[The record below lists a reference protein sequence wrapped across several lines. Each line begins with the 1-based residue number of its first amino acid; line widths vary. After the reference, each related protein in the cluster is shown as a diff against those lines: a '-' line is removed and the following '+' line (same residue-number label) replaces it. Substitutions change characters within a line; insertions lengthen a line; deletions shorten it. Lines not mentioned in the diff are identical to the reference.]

1 MTPGVQT
8 RGVYQ
13 TVRTYALVGLRPVE
27 IRVEASIRRGT
38 PMLLIVGL
46 AAGAARECR
55 ERIRAAANRAGLK
68 LPGLRITVNLAP
80 ADLPKTGAAFDLPIL
95 IAALAAAGHFPASSL
110 HRHAFLGELGLDGS
124 IRPVRGIL
132 AVCLGCA
139 TDSALDTIV
148 VPTANLSEAGGAE
161 GIQVLGA
168 DSLSSVVDYL
178 TTGAVLKVPPEALG
192 ASRRSEAADLSDVQG
207 QEGAKRALEI
217 AAAGGHHL
225 LLLGEP
231 GAGKTM
237 LASRLPGLLPPL
249 NSAEAVE
256 VTVAYSVSGLLDP
269 GAGLIHDPPFRSPH
283 HSVTIA
289 GLIGGG
295 SGLRPGEV
303 SLAHRGV
310 LFLDELGEFR
320 PAVLEALRQPLE
332 TGRVRL
338 VRDRGAVTLP
348 GRFQLVAA
356 MNGCPCGYAASVSG
370 RCVCDPWL
378 IRRYLRRLSGPLLDR
393 IDMTYEVPA
402 QRWSAE
408 PDGPVGE
415 TSATVR
421 SRVTAARR
429 FGHRRG
435 QRLRNADLAT
445 AELRTSC
452 RLDDEGGSI
461 LAESAR
467 RFRLSTRSCHQV
479 QRVARTIADLAAVSE
494 IRAADV
500 SEALTYRRRLG
511 SPSGTG

>member
-1 MTPGVQT
+1 
-8 RGVYQ
+8 
-13 TVRTYALVGLRPVE
+13 
-27 IRVEASIRRGT
+27 
-38 PMLLIVGL
+38 MLLIVGL
-46 AAGAARECR
+46 AAGAARDCR
-55 ERIRAAANRAGLK
+55 ERIRAAASRAGLK

-110 HRHAFLGELGLDGS
+110 DRHAFLGELGLDGS
-124 IRPVRGIL
+124 VRPVRGIL

-148 VPTANLSEAGGAE
+148 VPVANLAEAGGAG
-161 GIQVLGA
+161 GIHVLGA
-168 DSLSSVVDYL
+168 DSLSSVVNYL
-178 TTGAVLKVPPEALG
+178 THGVALKPAPGSAP
-192 ASRRSEAADLSDVQG
+192 ANRRMETSDLADVQG

-249 NSAEAVE
+249 SSSEAIE
-256 VTVAYSVSGLLDP
+256 VTVAYSASGLLDP
-269 GAGLIHDPPFRSPH
+269 GSGLVGDPPFRSPH
-283 HSVTIA
+283 HSVTTA

-295 SGLRPGEV
+295 SGLKPGEV

-332 TGRVRL
+332 TGRVRI

-348 GRFQLVAA
+348 ARFQLVAA
-356 MNGCPCGYAASVSG
+356 MNGCPCGYAASASG
-370 RCVCDPWL
+370 RCICDPWL
-378 IRRYLRRLSGPLLDR
+378 VRRYLRRLSGPLLDR

-402 QRWSAE
+402 HRWRVDSDRLA
-408 PDGPVGE
+408 VE

-421 SRVTAARR
+421 ERVAAARE
-429 FGHRRG
+429 FGRRRG
-435 QRLRNADLAT
+435 QRHRNTDLSMGS
-445 AELRTSC
+445 LRTTC
-452 RLDDEGGSI
+452 NLDDEGGSI

-467 RFRLSTRSCHQV
+467 RFGLSTRSCHQV
-479 QRVARTIADLAAVSE
+479 QRVARTIADLAGIPE
-494 IRAADV
+494 IRPPDV

-511 SPSGTG
+511 SLAGTS

>member
-1 MTPGVQT
+1 
-8 RGVYQ
+8 VYQ
-13 TVRTYALVGLRPVE
+13 TVTTYALDGLRPIR

-46 AAGAARECR
+46 APGAARECR
-55 ERIRAAANRAGLK
+55 ERIRAAANRAGLR

-95 IAALAAAGHFPASSL
+95 VAALAASGHFAAASL

-139 TDSALDTIV
+139 VDSTLDTIV
-148 VPTANLSEAGGAE
+148 VPSANLPEATGAE

-178 TTGAVLKVPPEALG
+178 TTGATLELTPPGRPLTRRLK
-192 ASRRSEAADLSDVQG
+192 SADLSEVQG
-207 QEGAKRALEI
+207 QQGAKRALEI
-217 AAAGGHHL
+217 AATGAHHL

-249 NSAEAVE
+249 SQAEAVE
-256 VTVAYSVSGLLDP
+256 VTVTHSIAGLLEP
-269 GAGLIHDPPFRSPH
+269 GTGLIGTPPFRSPH
-283 HSVTIA
+283 HTVTSA

-295 SGLRPGEV
+295 SKIKPGEV

-320 PAVLEALRQPLE
+320 PTVLEALRQPLE
-332 TGRVRL
+332 SGEVRI

-356 MNGCPCGYAASVSG
+356 MNGCPCGYAASTSG
-370 RCVCDPWL
+370 RCVCDPW
-378 IRRYLRRLSGPLLDR
+378 IVRRYLRRLSGPLLDR

-402 QRWSAE
+402 HRWRVDPERSA
-408 PDGPVGE
+408 GE
-415 TSATVR
+415 TSADVR
-421 SRVTAARR
+421 TRVAAARR
-429 FGHRRG
+429 FGLQRG
-435 QRLRNADLAT
+435 QRPRNADLAT
-445 AELRTSC
+445 ADLTTMC
-452 RLDDEGGSI
+452 RLDDEGGVI

-467 RFRLSTRSCHQV
+467 RFGLSTRSCHHV
-479 QRVARTIADLAAVSE
+479 QRVARTIADLAGTTA
-494 IRAADV
+494 IRAEHV

-511 SPSGTG
+511 SYSGSG

>member
-1 MTPGVQT
+1 M
-8 RGVYQ
+8 YQ
-13 TVRTYALVGLRPVE
+13 TVTTYALVGLQPVR

-46 AAGAARECR
+46 APGAARDCR
-55 ERIRAAANRAGLK
+55 ERIRAAASRAGLR

-95 IAALAAAGHFPASSL
+95 IAALAAAGQVPAASL
-110 HRHAFLGELGLDGS
+110 LRHALLGELGLDGS
-124 IRPVRGIL
+124 VRPVRGVL
-132 AVCLGCA
+132 AFCLGGA
-139 TDSALDTIV
+139 SDPGLDTLV
-148 VPTANLSEAGGAE
+148 VPAANLPEAAGAD
-161 GIQVLGA
+161 GVRVLGA

-178 TTGAVLKVPPEALG
+178 TTGAALHVAPDG
-192 ASRRSEAADLSDVQG
+192 RSPNRRTESTDLSDVQG
-207 QEGAKRALEI
+207 QEGAKRVLEI

-249 NSAEAVE
+249 TSAESVE
-256 VTVAYSVSGLLDP
+256 VTVAHSVAGLLDP
-269 GAGLIHDPPFRSPH
+269 GAGLIRDPPFRSPH
-283 HSVTIA
+283 HTVTSA

-295 SGLRPGEV
+295 SRLRPGEA

-320 PAVLEALRQPLE
+320 PAVLDALRQPLE
-332 TGRVRL
+332 SGQIRI

-378 IRRYLRRLSGPLLDR
+378 VRRYLRRLSGPLLDR

-402 QRWSAE
+402 HRWRAE
-408 PDGPVGE
+408 PEGPIGE
-415 TSATVR
+415 TSAVVR
-421 SRVTAARR
+421 ERVATARQ
-429 FGHRRG
+429 FGRQRG
-435 QRLRNADLAT
+435 QHQRNADLAT
-445 AELRTSC
+445 ADLRTGC

-461 LAESAR
+461 LAEAAR
-467 RFRLSTRSCHQV
+467 RFGLSTRSCHQV
-479 QRVARTIADLAAVSE
+479 QRVARTIADLASVPE
-494 IRAADV
+494 IRATDV

-511 SPSGTG
+511 SSSITG

>member
-1 MTPGVQT
+1 
-8 RGVYQ
+8 
-13 TVRTYALVGLRPVE
+13 
-27 IRVEASIRRGT
+27 
-38 PMLLIVGL
+38 MLLIVGL
-46 AAGAARECR
+46 ASGAARECT
-55 ERIRAAANRAGLK
+55 ERIRAAASRAGLK

-80 ADLPKTGAAFDLPIL
+80 ADLPKSGAAFDLPIL

-110 HRHAFLGELGLDGS
+110 DRHAFLGELGLDGS
-124 IRPVRGIL
+124 VRPVRGIL

-148 VPTANLSEAGGAE
+148 VPVANLAEAGGAT
-161 GIQVLGA
+161 GIHVLGA
-168 DSLSSVVDYL
+168 ESLSSVVDYL
-178 TTGAVLKVPPEALG
+178 TAGAALKSAPGVMLT
-192 ASRRSEAADLSDVQG
+192 SRRLESADLSDVQG

-249 NSAEAVE
+249 SSTEAIE
-256 VTVAYSVSGLLDP
+256 VTVAYSASGLLDP
-269 GAGLIHDPPFRSPH
+269 GSGLVGDPPFRSPH
-283 HSVTIA
+283 HSVTTA

-295 SGLRPGEV
+295 SGLKPGEV

-332 TGRVRL
+332 TGRVRI

-348 GRFQLVAA
+348 ARFQLVAA
-356 MNGCPCGYAASVSG
+356 MNGCPCGYAASASG
-370 RCVCDPWL
+370 RCDCDPWL
-378 IRRYLRRLSGPLLDR
+378 VRRYLRRLSGPLLDR

-402 QRWSAE
+402 HRWRVDSDSLA
-408 PDGPVGE
+408 VE

-421 SRVTAARR
+421 ARVAAARE
-429 FGHRRG
+429 FGLGRG
-435 QRLRNADLAT
+435 QRHRNTDLSMGSM
-445 AELRTSC
+445 RTSC

-467 RFRLSTRSCHQV
+467 RFGLSTRSCHQM
-479 QRVARTIADLAAVSE
+479 QRVARTIADLAGVTE
-494 IRAADV
+494 IRPADV

-511 SPSGTG
+511 SMTSSPAF

>member
-1 MTPGVQT
+1 
-8 RGVYQ
+8 
-13 TVRTYALVGLRPVE
+13 
-27 IRVEASIRRGT
+27 
-38 PMLLIVGL
+38 MLLIVGL

-55 ERIRAAANRAGLK
+55 ERIRAAANRAGLR

-95 IAALAAAGHFPASSL
+95 VAALAAAGHFPASSL
-110 HRHAFLGELGLDGS
+110 RGHAFLGELGLDGS

-139 TDSALDTIV
+139 SDSTLDTIV
-148 VPTANLSEAGGAE
+148 VPAANLPEAGGAD

-168 DSLSSVVDYL
+168 DSLSAVVNYL
-178 TTGAVLKVPPEALG
+178 TTGASLG
-192 ASRRSEAADLSDVQG
+192 VAPRVRRMNGRSASTDLSDVQG
-207 QEGAKRALEI
+207 QTGAKRVLEI

-249 NSAEAVE
+249 TPSEAVE
-256 VTVAYSVSGLLDP
+256 VSVAHSVVGLLES
-269 GAGLIHDPPFRSPH
+269 GTGLIGSPPFRSPH
-283 HSVTIA
+283 HSVTAA

-295 SGLRPGEV
+295 SMMRPGEV

-332 TGRVRL
+332 TGQVRI
-338 VRDRGAVTLP
+338 VRDRGAITLP

-356 MNGCPCGYAASVSG
+356 MNGCPCGYAASVTG
-370 RCVCDPWL
+370 RCICDPWI

-393 IDMTYEVPA
+393 IDLTYEVPA
-402 QRWSAE
+402 HHWQAE
-408 PDGPVGE
+408 LEGPAGE
-415 TSATVR
+415 TSDMVR
-421 SRVTAARR
+421 SRVAAARR
-429 FGHRRG
+429 FGRRRG
-435 QRLRNADLAT
+435 QGPRNADLAT
-445 AELRTSC
+445 ADLRTSC

-467 RFRLSTRSCHQV
+467 RFGLSTRSCHQI
-479 QRVARTIADLAAVSE
+479 QRVARTIADLASIPE
-494 IRAADV
+494 IRAADI
-500 SEALTYRRRLG
+500 SEALTYRRRIG
-511 SPSGTG
+511 SCSGAG

>member
-1 MTPGVQT
+1 M
-8 RGVYQ
+8 YQ
-13 TVRTYALVGLRPVE
+13 TVKTYALVGLQPVQ

-55 ERIRAAANRAGLK
+55 ERIRAAASRAGLR

-80 ADLPKTGAAFDLPIL
+80 ADLPKTGASYDLPIL
-95 IAALAAAGHFPASSL
+95 VAALAAAGHFPASSL
-110 HRHAFLGELGLDGS
+110 HGHAFLGELGLDGS

-139 TDSALDTIV
+139 CDSELDTIV
-148 VPTANLSEAGGAE
+148 VPMANLPEASGAK
-161 GIQVLGA
+161 GIHVLGA

-178 TTGAVLKVPPEALG
+178 TTGASLSVAPGRRRSK
-192 ASRRSEAADLSDVQG
+192 RRSELPDLSDVQG
-207 QEGAKRALEI
+207 QEGAKRVLEI

-249 NSAEAVE
+249 SQAEAVE
-256 VTVAYSVSGLLDP
+256 VTVAHSVVGLLDP
-269 GAGLIHDPPFRSPH
+269 GAVLIGNPPFRSPH
-283 HSVTIA
+283 HTVTTA

-295 SGLRPGEV
+295 SPMRPGEV

-320 PAVLEALRQPLE
+320 PTVLEALRQPLE
-332 TGRVRL
+332 TGQVRI
-338 VRDRGAVTLP
+338 VRDRGAITLP

-356 MNGCPCGYAASVSG
+356 MNGCPCGFAASVSG
-370 RCVCDPWL
+370 RCICDPWI

-402 QRWSAE
+402 HRWRAESDGSESATSAE
-408 PDGPVGE
+408 
-415 TSATVR
+415 VR
-421 SRVTAARR
+421 LRVASARR
-429 FGHRRG
+429 FGRRRG
-435 QRLRNADLAT
+435 KLSRNAELGMAD
-445 AELRTSC
+445 LRTFC
-452 RLDDEGGSI
+452 RLDDECGSI

-467 RFRLSTRSCHQV
+467 RFGLSTRSCHQV
-479 QRVARTIADLAAVSE
+479 QRVARTIADLASVPE

-511 SPSGTG
+511 SLSGTR